1 MQKDKKCASI
11 KSHVFM
17 FSIVNSFI
25 MPIWTC
31 VFNVKSL
38 LKEYYKCINYKTTPY
53 AESIQLYVKLIV
65 EVDELEEISYIPS
78 ASSSIAG

>member
-1 MQKDKKCASI
+1 MRVY

-17 FSIVNSFI
+17 FNIVNSFI

-31 VFNVKSL
+31 VFSVKSL
-38 LKEYYKCINYKTTPY
+38 LEEYYKRINYKTISY
-53 AESIQLYVKLIV
+53 AESMQLYVKLIV